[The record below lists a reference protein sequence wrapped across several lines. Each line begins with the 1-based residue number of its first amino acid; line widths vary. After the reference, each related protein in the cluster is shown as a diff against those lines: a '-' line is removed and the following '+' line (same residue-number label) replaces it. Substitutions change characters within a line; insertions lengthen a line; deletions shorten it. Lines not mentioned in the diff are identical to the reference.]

1 MQAEVVYI
9 CRLMPECAQV
19 LPKMAEN
26 GQGTIIFTGATA
38 ALRGGKNFA
47 LLSVPKF
54 ALRGLS
60 QNIAREFQ
68 PQVGVITCV
77 IVSIS

>member
-1 MQAEVVYI
+1 
-9 CRLMPECAQV
+9 
-19 LPKMAEN
+19 MAES

-68 PQVGVITCV
+68 PQVSASCGQSSRLSTLVEPYSQLSV
-77 IVSIS
+77 LHDMVEV